1 MKMAGGQGHFECKKP
16 AFVLV
21 IITLKDLLQ
30 GLENCFHNHSC
41 LWIMYNTNH
50 CILRIEMLM
59 RFMFLMNVFSHNFVK
74 FNQLFH
80 CLVFI
85 VK

>member
-1 MKMAGGQGHFECKKP
+1 MDNVQYFA
-16 AFVLV
+16 
-21 IITLKDLLQ
+21 
-30 GLENCFHNHSC
+30 
-41 LWIMYNTNH
+41 NH

-59 RFMFLMNVFSHNFVK
+59 RFMFLMNVFSQNFVK
-74 FNQLFH
+74 FNQLFN

>member
-21 IITLKDLLQ
+21 TITLKDLLQ

-41 LWIMYNTNH
+41 LWIMYNTLL
-50 CILRIEMLM
+50 IIV
-59 RFMFLMNVFSHNFVK
+59 FLELK
-74 FNQLFH
+74 
-80 CLVFI
+80 C
-85 VK
+85 